1 MVYHCA
7 LELFCPQSSDCK
19 PVSAKLQTFY
29 HRRNLPFMDTTMT
42 QLTPYSASPSSRQFS
57 VLLTVCLA
65 GVILPLN
72 FVSGAVATPAIAR
85 ELGGSA
91 QALSWITNAFMLTFG
106 CFLMAAGALADEI
119 GRKKVFISGVAGFAL
134 LSLLQSFSTS
144 LLAIDLL
151 RGTQGIVAAAA
162 LAGGSAAL
170 AQEFDGPA
178 RTRAFSLLGT
188 SFGVGLAFGPFVAG
202 LLIEHFGWRSVFFS
216 SMAVALLSL
225 LAGSWR
231 MQESR
236 NPDAQGIDW
245 PGTLSFTAMLAL
257 LTWALMDIP
266 QYGLRSAPVLG
277 MLGGATLLLAL
288 FIAVELRVKHPML
301 DLSLFRFPRFIG
313 VQALPLATGF
323 CFVVLLVILPMQF
336 IGIIGL
342 SEQQAGLM
350 MMALSL
356 PMLAVPLIAAWLT
369 RWVSA
374 GVLCTSGLVLAA
386 LGLWWL
392 SVAVNAQ
399 NFAQMI
405 LPMLLIGL
413 GTGLPWGLMDGLSV
427 SVVPKERAG
436 MATGIFSTTRVA
448 GEGIS
453 LATVGALLAAFM
465 YNGLAMHFSG
475 ADIAQASQRLATGDL
490 HQAQRLI
497 PGASVAQLQ
506 QIYATSLHHLLL
518 CLMAITLASA
528 LVVLLALAGKETT
541 PDTAGVQN
549 DLAP

>member
-1 MVYHCA
+1 MQ
-7 LELFCPQSSDCK
+7 PS
-19 PVSAKLQTFY
+19 
-29 HRRNLPFMDTTMT
+29 TTRPGG
-42 QLTPYSASPSSRQFS
+42 QLT
-57 VLLTVCLA
+57 VLFTVCLA
-65 GVILPLN
+65 GMILPLN

-106 CFLMAAGALADEI
+106 CFLMAAGALADEF
-119 GRKKVFISGVAGFAL
+119 GRKKVFIFGVAGFAL

-144 LLAIDLL
+144 LLWIDLL
-151 RGTQGIVAAAA
+151 RGAQGMVAAAA

-188 SFGVGLAFGPFVAG
+188 SFGVGLAFGPFLAG
-202 LLIEHFGWRSVFFS
+202 LLIAHFGWRSVFIS
-216 SMAVALLSL
+216 ATVIALLAL
-225 LAGSWR
+225 LTGASR
-231 MQESR
+231 MRESR
-236 NPDAQGIDW
+236 NPDATGLDW
-245 PGTLSFTAMLAL
+245 PGTVTFTLMLAL
-257 LTWALMDIP
+257 LTWALMEIP
-266 QYGLRSAPVLG
+266 QYGLQSSRVLS
-277 MLGGATLLLAL
+277 MLAGAALLLAL
-288 FIAVELRVKHPML
+288 FIVVELRVRRPML

-336 IGIIGL
+336 IGIMGMN
-342 SEQQAGLM
+342 EQQAGLM

-374 GVLCTSGLVLAA
+374 GLLCTAGLVVAA
-386 LGLWWL
+386 LGLGWL
-392 SVAVNAQ
+392 SLAVEAQ
-399 NFAQMI
+399 NMTQMI

-413 GTGLPWGLMDGLSV
+413 GVGVPWGLMDGLSV

-448 GEGIS
+448 GEGLS
-453 LATVGALLAAFM
+453 LAIVGALLATFADH
-465 YNGLAMHFSG
+465 GLAAHFSG
-475 ADIAQASQRLATGDL
+475 SAMAQASQRLATGDL
-490 HQAQRLI
+490 LHAQHLLPQA
-497 PGASVAQLQ
+497 SNAQLQ

-518 CLMAITLASA
+518 CLMAITLVSA
-528 LVVLLALAGKETT
+528 LVVMVALAGKEKAQ
-541 PDTAGVQN
+541 PAAVKDAAEV
-549 DLAP
+549 

>member
-1 MVYHCA
+1 
-7 LELFCPQSSDCK
+7 
-19 PVSAKLQTFY
+19 
-29 HRRNLPFMDTTMT
+29 MT
-42 QLTPYSASPSSRQFS
+42 QPKLHSASHAAGQLS
-57 VLLTVCLA
+57 VLFTVCLA
-65 GVILPLN
+65 GMIMPLN

-106 CFLMAAGALADEI
+106 CFLMAAGALADEF
-119 GRKKVFISGVAGFAL
+119 GRKKVFICGVAGFGL

-151 RGTQGIVAAAA
+151 RGVQGILAAAA

-202 LLIEHFGWRSVFFS
+202 LLIAHFGWRSVFLS
-216 SMAVALLSL
+216 STVIALLSL
-225 LAGSWR
+225 LTGAWR

-236 NPDAQGIDW
+236 NPDAAGIDW

-266 QYGLRSAPVLG
+266 QYGLQSPQVLG
-277 MLGGATLLLAL
+277 MLGGAALLLAL
-288 FIAVELRVKHPML
+288 FITVELRVKHPML

-336 IGIIGL
+336 IGIAGL

-356 PMLAVPLIAAWLT
+356 PMLAVPLMAAWLT
-369 RWVSA
+369 RWLSA

-392 SVAVNAQ
+392 SVAVRAQ
-399 NFAQMI
+399 DLNQMI

-465 YNGLAMHFSG
+465 HGGLTAHFSG
-475 ADIAQASQRLATGDL
+475 INVAQASQRLATGDL
-490 HQAQRLI
+490 LQARRLL
-497 PGASVAQLQ
+497 PDASVSQLQ
-506 QIYATSLHHLLL
+506 QIYGASLHHLLL
-518 CLMAITLASA
+518 CLVAITLASA
-528 LVVLLALAGKETT
+528 VVVLFAMAGKETA
-541 PDTAGVQN
+541 PGTAAVQK
-549 DLAP
+549 DLSP